1 MGILIE
7 IALNLQIALVSMDI
21 LMIVILPIHEHR
33 VTFHLFV
40 LSSISFISILQF
52 TKYRSFT
59 SLVKLLYR
67 YFILFDT
74 ILNGIVFLLSL
85 TVYYQCTE
93 KHRFLYS
100 NLYLETLLKPFI
112 STNVLWWRLQGF
124 LSIYMLSCH
133 LKIVQFYLFLFNL
146 MPFISFYCFY
156 CCGQDFQ
163 YCVK

>member
-67 YFILFDT
+67 YFILFDA

-112 STNVLWWRLQGF
+112 STNSFVVETLGISINIYAIMSSKNSTVLPIPFQFDAFYFF
-124 LSIYMLSCH
+124 LLLLLLWLGLPILC
-133 LKIVQFYLFLFNL
+133 
-146 MPFISFYCFY
+146 
-156 CCGQDFQ
+156 
-163 YCVK
+163 